1 MKLQKLVIAFRVLAI
16 ILTALVSGCAY
27 KVQPVSTKA
36 INIYSS
42 YESKVPGLFAV
53 VLDDS
58 IRNVNRE
65 VKPVSHVCSA
75 HSYPITLRDSIA
87 VSVMHTLD
95 SVFEQT
101 VEQSTVPSNET
112 MAKLGLRGVVLVKM
126 DDFSPRLSCSM
137 GFWSGTCS
145 GSTDISFGVNIR
157 GTNGTLL
164 STSVSGSKTVDGD
177 SGGACGGAA
186 NVLAES
192 ITRATRDALE
202 RMAERISNSPRLRP
216 NESK

>member
-1 MKLQKLVIAFRVLAI
+1 MKLSYLVIGMAG
-16 ILTALVSGCAY
+16 LVSGCAY
-27 KVQPVSTKA
+27 NVQPVSTKA

-42 YESKVPGLFAV
+42 YESKVPGQFAV

-65 VKPVSHVCSA
+65 IKPVSHVCSA
-75 HSYPITLRDSIA
+75 HTYPISIGDSIA
-87 VSVMHTLD
+87 VSVKHTLD

-101 VEQSTVPSNET
+101 VEQSTMPTSEAMT
-112 MAKLGLRGVVLVKM
+112 KQGLRGVVLVKM

-145 GSTDISFGVNIR
+145 GSTDISFGVNVR
-157 GTNGTLL
+157 GANGTLL
-164 STSVSGSKTVDGD
+164 LATTVSGSKTFDGD
-177 SGGACGGAA
+177 SGGGCDGGA

-192 ITRATRDALE
+192 ITRATKDALE
-202 RMAERISNSPRLRP
+202 RLAERISNSSRLRP
-216 NESK
+216 NDGK

>member
-1 MKLQKLVIAFRVLAI
+1 MKLI
-16 ILTALVSGCAY
+16 ILIIGLAGLVSGCAY
-27 KVQPVSTKA
+27 NVQPVSTKA

-42 YESKVPGLFAV
+42 YESKVPGQFAV

-75 HSYPITLRDSIA
+75 HSYPIFLGESIA
-87 VSVMHTLD
+87 VSVKHTLD

-101 VEQSTVPSNET
+101 VEQSTMPSTEA
-112 MAKLGLRGVVLVKM
+112 MKKLGLRGVVFVKM

-164 STSVSGSKTVDGD
+164 ATSVSGSKTFDGD
-177 SGGACGGAA
+177 SGGGCGGGA
-186 NVLAES
+186 NVLSES

-202 RMAERISNSPRLRP
+202 RLAERVSNSPRLRP
-216 NESK
+216 NDSQ

>member
-1 MKLQKLVIAFRVLAI
+1 MKLSYLVIGLAS
-16 ILTALVSGCAY
+16 LASGCAY
-27 KVQPVSTKA
+27 NVQPVSTKA

-42 YESKVPGLFAV
+42 YESKVPGKFAV

-75 HSYPITLRDSIA
+75 HTYPISLGDSIA
-87 VSVMHTLD
+87 VSVKHTLD

-101 VEQSTVPSNET
+101 VEQSTMPTSEAMT
-112 MAKLGLRGVVLVKM
+112 KQGLRGVVLVKM

-145 GSTDISFGVNIR
+145 GTTDISFGVNIR
-157 GTNGTLL
+157 GANGTLL
-164 STSVSGSKTVDGD
+164 ATSVSGSKTFDGD
-177 SGGACGGAA
+177 SGAGCGGGA
-186 NVLAES
+186 NVLSES

-202 RMAERISNSPRLRP
+202 RLAERISNSSRLRA
-216 NESK
+216 NDGK